1 MTSAIISRASAPR
14 SVFSNGAFSNGAFSN
29 GAFSNGAFSNTD
41 VSTVSAATSAAM
53 RVDPRGERLWRVS
66 TTGFAVVGHVEL
78 LDTAGG
84 DVFLAKRYSPTY
96 ARFVDHGRFWTLEDA
111 VACLRTGG

>member
-1 MTSAIISRASAPR
+1 MTSATITQAPAAASHAA
-14 SVFSNGAFSNGAFSN
+14 GAI
-29 GAFSNGAFSNTD
+29 
-41 VSTVSAATSAAM
+41 
-53 RVDPRGERLWRVS
+53 RVDARGERLWRVS
-66 TTGFAVVGHVEL
+66 TAGFAVVGHVEL

-111 VACLRTGG
+111 VSCLRTGR

>member
-1 MTSAIISRASAPR
+1 MTSATIRRAPAHRSSVSSVAVSSSAVSP
-14 SVFSNGAFSNGAFSN
+14 SAVSPSGAI
-29 GAFSNGAFSNTD
+29 
-41 VSTVSAATSAAM
+41 
-53 RVDPRGERLWRVS
+53 RVDARGDRLWRVS
-66 TTGFAVVGHVEL
+66 TSGFAVVGHVEL

-84 DVFLAKRYSPTY
+84 EVFLAKRYSPTY

>member
-1 MTSAIISRASAPR
+1 MTTATITQAPAPASHAAGAI
-14 SVFSNGAFSNGAFSN
+14 
-29 GAFSNGAFSNTD
+29 
-41 VSTVSAATSAAM
+41 
-53 RVDPRGERLWRVS
+53 RVDARGERLWRVS
-66 TTGFAVVGHVEL
+66 TTGFAVVGRVEL

-111 VACLRTGG
+111 VACLRTGR